1 MANGTRLSSRKA
13 KDDGDG
19 TRSSDRKAKDDEDGI
34 RSPSRK
40 AEDDGGG
47 TRSSS
52 RKAKNDGDGTRSS
65 SRKAKDDGDGTRSSS
80 RKAKDDGDNDLK
92 GSQNRGKKS
101 VNLGAATAEASGV
114 RRSPRETI
122 SKKNMTPPSS
132 SGTRKSERLEK
143 QTANLNSTTSSGKRK
158 SERIEKKKK
167 KKNASPLRRSDRV
180 KMPSSSA
187 SSGSKRS
194 DKSLDLLN
202 TKRKKEKKKKSVK
215 QLTGTVEDN
224 KIEREVEQ
232 ANEKQKKRMDARAY
246 KALFRKQPKK
256 ADETDRNEDL
266 NGTNSGRR
274 EEDILEEFIERSHER
289 TEVTSTSQPA
299 EEALKGKNEHN
310 LFLTSEK
317 DSCKDISSNGG
328 DLQIPKNGLIT
339 EEMNDNAEKAAQDN
353 LQSPHFAKSIM
364 PGGVLGCDISV
375 EMVMPSENKCHDIDI
390 DSVAS
395 SKISSNNIATCTAP
409 GPSQSSG
416 CKRKDCSETCGMS
429 SKRQRY

>member
-143 QTANLNSTTSSGKRK
+143 QTANLNSTT
-158 SERIEKKKK
+158 
-167 KKNASPLRRSDRV
+167 
-180 KMPSSSA
+180 